1 MKVAIY
7 GAGAMGTVLGA
18 LLTKS
23 GVTVDLITRN
33 RAHADQLKKQGATVI
48 CTAENKVLQTPVSA
62 LTPEEM
68 TEKYDVVFLM
78 TKQRE
83 NVEIATFL
91 KDKLTEN
98 GIVCTTQNG
107 LPEYKLCE
115 ILGED
120 KVFGGVCT
128 FGANFLG
135 EGKTELTSRFSGM
148 RLCVGGVNGT
158 DGVKILTDVLQGV
171 ANVIGNPNFLSTTD
185 NLLGIRWN
193 KLCINAAFSTLSVIT
208 GLPFGKIARK
218 RGSARVA
225 VGMLRE
231 CFAVMNAAGIEQEKM
246 QGHDLQKL
254 FGGRGFLQTQKA
266 LFLLPFAIRKHKLLV
281 SGMLKDIEKGR
292 KCEIDYIAGA
302 VVEIGKR
309 YGVQTPILEQAVEIV
324 HGIEN
329 GLYEITAKNLAFF

>member
-98 GIVCTTQNG
+98 
-107 LPEYKLCE
+107 
-115 ILGED
+115 
-120 KVFGGVCT
+120 
-128 FGANFLG
+128 
-135 EGKTELTSRFSGM
+135 
-148 RLCVGGVNGT
+148 
-158 DGVKILTDVLQGV
+158 
-171 ANVIGNPNFLSTTD
+171 
-185 NLLGIRWN
+185 
-193 KLCINAAFSTLSVIT
+193 
-208 GLPFGKIARK
+208 
-218 RGSARVA
+218 
-225 VGMLRE
+225 
-231 CFAVMNAAGIEQEKM
+231 
-246 QGHDLQKL
+246 
-254 FGGRGFLQTQKA
+254 
-266 LFLLPFAIRKHKLLV
+266 
-281 SGMLKDIEKGR
+281 
-292 KCEIDYIAGA
+292 
-302 VVEIGKR
+302 
-309 YGVQTPILEQAVEIV
+309 
-324 HGIEN
+324 
-329 GLYEITAKNLAFF
+329 